1 MIGAAMT
8 FELDHK
14 ATLTY
19 FDEREAEIARSLPH
33 LKKTLPSRE
42 YRRIE
47 AMYTRELKQMEVRR
61 QILQAIEREELIRD
75 IRAAFSA
82 RGILITKDER

>member
-1 MIGAAMT
+1 VIGAAMT
-8 FELDHK
+8 FEPDSK
-14 ATLTY
+14 ATLAS

-42 YRRIE
+42 YARIE
-47 AMYTRELKQMEVRR
+47 VVYTRELKQIEVRR

-82 RGILITKDER
+82 RGILITGDKR